1 MKIGDGVKKTTPK
14 DPLSASIDFLQTL
27 IFQTVVCTLHESC
40 RTVAVAAV
48 SVAST
53 IIP

>member
-14 DPLSASIDFLQTL
+14 DPLTASVNFLQTL
-27 IFQTVVCTLHESC
+27 IFQTVVCSLHESS

-48 SVAST
+48 SVASPM
-53 IIP
+53 IP